1 VASRIERGGHG
12 AAVSAGG
19 SGPWVGRPLKRV
31 EDRPLLL
38 GVGRYTDDVDLP
50 GTTSLYLVRSPHA
63 HARIVRID
71 TAAAAAMPGV
81 LAVVT
86 GADVRDLGHLRA
98 AAVFPNTTHAPHP
111 ILADGV
117 AWAVGEAVAA
127 VVAETPAAAR
137 DAAERVVVEWEPLP
151 PMVEPEDAVAPSAA
165 TLHAGV
171 PGNLAFQH
179 RWRTGDVGAGF
190 ADAAAVARLRVE
202 QPPLSGVALEP
213 RSVLAR
219 YETVAEELTVW
230 CSTQAPFRIRAD
242 IAASLG
248 FNESRIRVVAPD
260 VGGGFGVKGSTYREE
275 VLAAWLTVRL
285 GRPVKWIATRG
296 EDLLVTHH
304 GRGGHAEGELA
315 VHRDGRIRALRASI
329 RYPLGPYLRGPMQP
343 WNHAR
348 TLPGAYVVPA
358 VDIDSAGLYTTTP
371 PTGAYRGAGRPEGIF
386 LIERLMDEAA
396 RALGMDPADI
406 RRRNFIAADAF
417 PYRTATGCVYDSG
430 DYRTAFDKALALAD
444 YPRLRKE
451 QAAARAAGAITGIGL
466 CAYIE
471 PSAAGWESG
480 SVRFERT
487 GTVTVVTGS
496 SPHGQGHETTWAQ
509 IVADV
514 LLVDPSAVTVRHGD
528 TRGAPQGFGTFG
540 SRSTALAGGAL
551 VRAATAV
558 RDKGQRIAA
567 QMLEAA
573 VADVRP
579 AGGGFHVAGVPG
591 RAVTWRQVAD
601 AAYRG
606 VHLADGDDPGLDA
619 TVFFKAESETWSFG
633 TCVATVDVDR
643 DTGRVRLG
651 RVVWVDDAGT
661 LVNPLLVEG
670 QLHGSY
676 AQGAGQALLEGIV
689 FDGSGQVLSAS
700 LMDYA
705 VPRADDLPEPELEAT
720 VTRSTRNPLG
730 VKGVGEAGCIAVP
743 PAVVNAVVDALA
755 PWGCRH
761 LDMPITA
768 EKVWRVLHDARGGAS
783 R

>member
-1 VASRIERGGHG
+1 MSTTT
-12 AAVSAGG
+12 
-19 SGPWVGRPLKRV
+19 GPWVGRPMKRV

-38 GVGRYTDDVDLP
+38 GVGHYTDDIGLP
-50 GTTSLYLVRSPHA
+50 GTTHLHVVRSPHA

-71 TAAAAAMPGV
+71 PAAARAVPGV
-81 LAVVT
+81 VAVVT
-86 GADVRDLGHLRA
+86 GADARDLGHLRA
-98 AAVFPNTTHAPHP
+98 AAVFPDTKHAPHP

-127 VVAETPAAAR
+127 VVAESAAIAR
-137 DAAERVVVEWEPLP
+137 DAADRVVIDWEPLP
-151 PMVEPEDAVAPSAA
+151 PMVEPEDALAASAP
-165 TLHAGV
+165 TLHTVA

-179 RWRTGDVGAGF
+179 RWRAG
-190 ADAAAVARLRVE
+190 DAAAGMAGAAAIVRVRVE
-202 QPPLSGVALEP
+202 QAPLSGVAVEP

-219 YETVAEELTVW
+219 YEKVADELTVW

-248 FNESRIRVVAPD
+248 FNESRIRAIAPD

-275 VLAAWLTVRL
+275 VLAAWLAIRL
-285 GRPVKWIATRG
+285 GRPVKWIATRS
-296 EDLLVTHH
+296 EDLLTTHH

-315 VHRDGRIRALRASI
+315 VDGEGRIRALRASI

-358 VDIDSAGLYTTTP
+358 VDIDSAGAYTTTP

-396 RALGMDPADI
+396 RALGVDPAEI
-406 RRRNFIAADAF
+406 RRRNFIPADAF

-430 DYRTAFDKALALAD
+430 DYRKAFDKALALAD
-444 YPRLRKE
+444 YPRLRRE
-451 QAAARAAGAITGIGL
+451 QAAARAAGAIAGVGL

-487 GTVTVVTGS
+487 GSVTVVTGS

-509 IVADV
+509 IVADALTV
-514 LLVDPSAVTVRHGD
+514 HPSAVTVRHGD

-551 VRAATAV
+551 VRASAAV

-573 VADVRP
+573 PADVRLA
-579 AGGGFHVAGVPG
+579 AGGFQVAGVPG
-591 RAVTWRQVAD
+591 RAVTWRQVAE

-606 VHLADGDDPGLDA
+606 VHLAAGDDPGLDA

-633 TCVATVDVDR
+633 TCVATVAVDPE
-643 DTGRVRLG
+643 TGRVRLT
-651 RVVWVDDAGT
+651 RAVWVDDAGT

-676 AQGAGQALLEGIV
+676 AQGAGQALLEGML
-689 FDGSGQVLSAS
+689 FDDGGQVLTAS

-705 VPRADDLPEPELEAT
+705 VPRADDLPEPVLDQT
-720 VTRSTRNPLG
+720 VTPSTRNPLG
-730 VKGVGEAGCIAVP
+730 VKGVGEAGCIAMP
-743 PAVVNAVVDALA
+743 PAIVNAAVDALA
-755 PWGCRH
+755 PWGCTH
-761 LDMPITA
+761 LDMPLTA
-768 EKVWRVLHDARGGAS
+768 EKVWRVLQGSRGPGAT
-783 R
+783 